1 MKLNSS
7 AFNFMSKSLS
17 SLFGSHVLHFNGT
30 DISGT
35 DPFDVW
41 ELRADQPFDVA
52 ALRARLQSARVAFPD
67 GGALG
72 FWSYEALQSLEPT
85 SIPNPRADNLGL
97 PLARLVFYEK
107 LERQPFHQPIYRR
120 PRLHSVEVPDFPDV
134 REWYCNG
141 VEKIKNYIA
150 AGDIYQA
157 NLTHRFDIETKYNAR
172 ALNKRLHWLNL
183 RPAIRAALLQWDDFA
198 IISDSP
204 ETFLT
209 LQNGV
214 LEARPIKG
222 TIRRGCNAADDDA
235 RKFQLLNSQKD
246 RAENVMIVDLMRNDL
261 GRVCEFGSVRVPQL
275 FQIETFPTL
284 HHGVSV
290 VRGKLRAELD
300 GLDAFIAAFPC
311 GSITGAPKIRAM
323 QIINELE
330 TQPRGPSMGAIGYF
344 GFDGNMEWSVAIRT
358 AILANGKA
366 YFRAGGG
373 IVADSDANAEYD
385 EMRLKARALWTVT
398 H

>member
-1 MKLNSS
+1 
-7 AFNFMSKSLS
+7 MSKSLS
-17 SLFGSHVLHFNGT
+17 SPFGSHVLHFNGT
-30 DISGT
+30 DISGV

-52 ALRARLQSARVAFPD
+52 ALRARLQSARVLFPD

-72 FWSYEALQSLEPT
+72 FWSYEALRNLEPR
-85 SIPNPRADNLGL
+85 SIPHPRADDLGL

-107 LERQPFHQPIYRR
+107 LERQPHSHGERQRETIQPI
-120 PRLHSVEVPDFPDV
+120 EVPDSPDV
-134 REWYCNG
+134 REFYCAG
-141 VEKIKNYIA
+141 VEQIKNYIA

-157 NLTHRFDIETKYNAR
+157 NLTHRFAVETNYNA
-172 ALNKRLHWLNL
+172 AELDERLAFFNGCFAF
-183 RPAIRAALLQWDDFA
+183 RGALLEWRDFS
-198 IISDSP
+198 IVSDSP

-209 LQNGV
+209 LRNGV

-235 RKFQLLNSQKD
+235 RKIQLSQSEKD

-261 GRVCEFGSVRVPQL
+261 GRVCEFGTVHVPQL
-275 FQIETFPTL
+275 YQIETFPTL

-290 VRGKLRAELD
+290 VRGKLRAQCD

-311 GSITGAPKIRAM
+311 GSISGAPKIRAM

-330 TQPRGPSMGAIGYF
+330 NMPRGASMGAIGYF
-344 GFDGNMEWSVAIRT
+344 GFDGAMEWSVAIRT
-358 AILANGKA
+358 ATLVENRA
-366 YFRAGGG
+366 YFNVGGG
-373 IVADSDANAEYD
+373 IVADSNAEAEYD
-385 EMRLKARALWTVT
+385 EMRLKARALWTVLS
-398 H
+398 

>member
-1 MKLNSS
+1 MN
-7 AFNFMSKSLS
+7 
-17 SLFGSHVLHFNGT
+17 FGSHVLHFNGS
-30 DISGT
+30 DISGL

-41 ELRADQPFDVA
+41 ELRADEPFDVA
-52 ALRARLQSARVAFPD
+52 ALRARLHSARVSFPA
-67 GGALG
+67 GGAIG
-72 FWSYEALQSLEPT
+72 FWSYEALRTLEPRA
-85 SIPNPRADNLGL
+85 IPQPRRDESGL

-107 LERQPFHQPIYRR
+107 LERRKQLFKRYRR
-120 PRLHSVEVPDFPDV
+120 TPIKPVEVPDLADA
-134 REWYCNG
+134 REFYCAG

-157 NLTHRFDIETKYNAR
+157 NLTHRFAVKTNYNA
-172 ALNKRLHWLNL
+172 AELDERLAFFNV
-183 RPAIRAALLQWDDFA
+183 RPALRGALLEWPDFS
-198 IISDSP
+198 IVSDSP

-222 TIRRGCNAADDDA
+222 TIRRGCDADDDEA
-235 RKFQLLNSQKD
+235 RRNQLFHSAKD

-261 GRVCEFGSVRVPQL
+261 GRVCEFGSVHVPQL
-275 FQIETFPTL
+275 YQIETFPTL

-290 VRGKLRAELD
+290 VRGNLRADCD

-330 TQPRGPSMGAIGYF
+330 NVPRGAAMGAIGYF

-358 AILANGKA
+358 ATLVGKNA
-366 YFRAGGG
+366 YFNVGGG
-373 IVADSDANAEYD
+373 IVADSDADAEYD
-385 EMRLKARALWTVT
+385 EMRLKARALWTVLS
-398 H
+398 

>member
-1 MKLNSS
+1 MN
-7 AFNFMSKSLS
+7 
-17 SLFGSHVLHFNGT
+17 FGSHVLYFNGT
-30 DISGT
+30 ETSGLH
-35 DPFDVW
+35 PFDVW
-41 ELRADQPFDVA
+41 ELRAGQPFDVA

-72 FWSYEALQSLEPT
+72 FWSYEALRALEPT
-85 SIPNPRADNLGL
+85 SIPCPRADDLAL

-107 LERQPFHQPIYRR
+107 LERRPHVQPRR
-120 PRLHSVEVPDFPDV
+120 PALPILAVPDLV
-134 REWYCNG
+134 EAREFYCAG
-141 VEKIKNYIA
+141 VEKIKDYIA

-157 NLTHRFDIETKYNAR
+157 NLTHRFSVETAFSAHEIYQR
-172 ALNKRLHWLNL
+172 LLRLNGQ
-183 RPAIRAALLQWDDFA
+183 PAPRGALLQWDDFA

-209 LQNGV
+209 LRNGV

-222 TIRRGCNAADDDA
+222 TIRRGADVFDDTA
-235 RKFQLLNSQKD
+235 RKAELLNSEKD

-261 GRVCEFGSVRVPQL
+261 GRVCEFGSVHVPQL
-275 FQIETFPTL
+275 YQIETFPTL

-290 VRGKLRAELD
+290 VRGRLRADCD

-330 TQPRGPSMGAIGYF
+330 SQPRGASMGAIGYF
-344 GFDGNMEWSVAIRT
+344 GFDGSMEWSVAIRT
-358 AILANGKA
+358 AILAHGRA

-373 IVADSDANAEYD
+373 IVADSDAASEYD
-385 EMRLKARALWTVT
+385 EMRLKARALWTALN
-398 H
+398 